1 MRKEV
6 LFAIIAGIGAGL
18 FLAFGVW
25 KLTSKISKKVAI
37 SPSPIVQNETPTP
50 KPGFTITI
58 ASPKNSSVVTDSLLT
73 ITGKSEP
80 LSKMVISTS
89 VDDYFVKV
97 DDNGDFSSDI
107 TLQPG
112 LNITNLTAF
121 NSLGNEITAK
131 LDLVFSSE
139 FAKYLDDSN
148 KNNSSAFLG
157 TITDINEG
165 NLQIKT
171 ANGAIQQLTL
181 ASDASFVKI
190 KQPAG
195 TAETIK
201 STDLAIGDYI
211 ITLGFLANG
220 SGVLDTKRVIV
231 TSENNKNE
239 SVAIPGKV
247 TEITKKLLSMTK
259 NNNEAMEITLP
270 KSWEGPNVSE
280 LETDEQIMVVGTQ
293 NDKGFNLR
301 TIFITSS
308 LTEQ

>member
-25 KLTSKISKKVAI
+25 KLTSKVSKKVVI

-50 KPGFTITI
+50 KPGFAISIT
-58 ASPKNSSVVTDSLLT
+58 SPKNSSVVIDSKST
-73 ITGKSEP
+73 ISGKSEP
-80 LSKMVISTS
+80 TSQIVISTS
-89 VDDYFVKV
+89 EDDYLVKV
-97 DDNGDFSSDI
+97 DENGDFIAEI

-112 LNITNLTAF
+112 LNIIKLTAF
-121 NSLGNEITAK
+121 NSLGNEISAK
-131 LDLVFSSE
+131 LELVFSSE

-148 KNNSSAFLG
+148 KINSAAFLG
-157 TITDINEG
+157 TITDINES

-171 ANGAIQQLTL
+171 ANGVIQQLTL
-181 ASDASFVKI
+181 VADASFVKI

-211 ITLGFLANG
+211 ITLGFLTNG

-231 TSENNKNE
+231 TKEIDKNE

-247 TEITKKLLSMTK
+247 TEITKKLLNLTKK
-259 NNNEAMEITLP
+259 NNEIMEITLP
-270 KSWEGPNVSE
+270 KSWVGPNITE
-280 LETDEQIMVVGTQ
+280 LQTEDQIIVVGTQ
-293 NDKGFNLR
+293 TDKGFNLR
-301 TIFITSS
+301 TIF
-308 LTEQ
+308 